1 LRHSLYVFDAYGT
14 LFDVH
19 SAVAR
24 YRSEIGAQSER
35 LSDIWRAKQLEYTW
49 VRSLMGTYR
58 NFETLTAEALDFAA
72 LNCGGL
78 TGSLRQSLLDAYMRL
93 DAYPDVEP
101 TLVTLRQRGAKTA
114 ILSNGTAPMLEAAC
128 TFAKLRHLFDVIL
141 SVDQVKVFKT
151 HRSVY
156 DLVAAHFRCAAAEV
170 SFQSSNR
177 WDIAGA
183 AHYGFYS
190 VWINRRE
197 HQEEY
202 SDLPPALVLPSLAK
216 LLEA

>member
-24 YRSEIGAQSER
+24 YRSEIGAQADR
-35 LSDIWRAKQLEYTW
+35 LSDIWRAKQLEYSW
-49 VRSLMGTYR
+49 VRSLMGAYR
-58 NFETLTAEALDFAA
+58 NFEVLTAEALDFAA
-72 LNCGGL
+72 SSCGGL
-78 TGSLRQSLLDAYMRL
+78 SDSLRQSLLDAYMRL

-114 ILSNGTAPMLEAAC
+114 ILSNGTIPMLEAAC
-128 TFAKLRHLFDVIL
+128 HFAKLRHLFDAIL

-156 DLVAAHFRCAAAEV
+156 DLVATHFGCDAAEV

-183 AHYGFYS
+183 AHYGFHAL
-190 VWINRRE
+190 WINRRAQ
-197 HQEEY
+197 QEEY